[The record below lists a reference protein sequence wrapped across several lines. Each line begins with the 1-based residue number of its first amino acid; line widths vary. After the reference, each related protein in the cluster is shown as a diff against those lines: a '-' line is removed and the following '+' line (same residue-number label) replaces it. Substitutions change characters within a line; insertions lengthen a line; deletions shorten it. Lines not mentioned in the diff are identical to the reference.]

1 MNSYGRPL
9 IEAAC
14 HAYLYAESIEQRLR
28 QWFFRAYNLSA
39 LVGAEKSE
47 EVEMKA
53 SEEFPEGSLHI
64 YRGEVLRV
72 VGYDHANSAVTI
84 MFRNGMRQTHPASW
98 LREHMRPFAINT
110 GDVWR
115 GQPPNP
121 QVGVVLNVNVEAE
134 SAYLAFGDNMR
145 AWRSFSWIGANLTL
159 EGGVDHHAKPRPYV
173 PPLTG
178 YAEAHAEMLGV
189 TPAQYRAARP
199 EATFGRKARRAL
211 FARRVQAL
219 VEQPDRVEPPPSAP
233 VDLTGAGGVPWGG
246 RGVGPDLPY
255 DPEEP

>member
-1 MNSYGRPL
+1 
-9 IEAAC
+9 
-14 HAYLYAESIEQRLR
+14 
-28 QWFFRAYNLSA
+28 
-39 LVGAEKSE
+39 
-47 EVEMKA
+47 MKA
-53 SEEFPEGSLHI
+53 SEEFLEGSLHI

-98 LREHMRPFAINT
+98 LRERMRPFAINT

-134 SAYLAFGDNMR
+134 SAYLDFGDNMR
-145 AWRSFSWIGANLTL
+145 VWRSFSWIGANLTL
-159 EGGVDHHAKPRPYV
+159 DESRLEVEPGSVGLWADSVVVHAKPRPSV

-178 YAEAHAEMLGV
+178 YAAAHAEMLGV

-199 EATFGRKARRAL
+199 EVTFGRKARRAL